1 MERSAERC
9 RSNEKICLRKWARHS
24 AAPFEHGPPSSR
36 MRSGALPEACP
47 DAVAEAIRRGPEHG
61 ELKSFHRFGHVD
73 RLTRRSKQRCE
84 ALHIFSTRPIEHSER
99 GLKGHILVAERE
111 DELPIAFVAD
121 GRGSLFDQGCDEF
134 QFPCDRV
141 ESAKSRPH
149 CGIISQLLEGTF
161 KSGCISLFERF
172 RRSQELFWPIS

>member
-9 RSNEKICLRKWARHS
+9 RSNEKNRLRKWARHS
-24 AAPFEHGPPSSR
+24 AAPFEQGPPSSR

-61 ELKSFHRFGHVD
+61 EAKSFHRFGHVD

-84 ALHIFSTRPIEHSER
+84 ALYVPSTRSIERPER
-99 GLKGHILVAERE
+99 GLERHILLAKSE
-111 DELPIAFVAD
+111 DELPFASVAD
-121 GRGSLFDQGCDEF
+121 DRGSLFDQVRDEF

-141 ESAKSRPH
+141 ESAKTRPH
-149 CGIISQLLEGTF
+149 CGIISQLFEGRL
-161 KSGCISLFERF
+161 KGGCISRF
-172 RRSQELFWPIS
+172 DRLCRSQELFWPIS